1 MMEWKKFQPA
11 DFTDAVN
18 CARLISAGLSTQLLS
33 RRIKH
38 PQALNHKGDRT
49 VPNTPHSAAWL
60 MFTARTLFSGAWVG
74 SQRISPRLCL
84 SFVGHCFAATRSAFV
99 LKNTK
104 VSTMIYTFIIAQP
117 WQKIAQ
123 LKRVRTV
130 SAYGR
135 TEAEARRAFKGLPL
149 VLKSRTP
156 DNQEDAA

>member
-11 DFTDAVN
+11 DFTDHVN

-33 RRIKH
+33 RWIKH
-38 PQALNHKGDRT
+38 PQALTDIGHRRPKFPTLSRSADDFNKHVVFGGMGREPKKT
-49 VPNTPHSAAWL
+49 PPSVPSY
-60 MFTARTLFSGAWVG
+60 
-74 SQRISPRLCL
+74 
-84 SFVGHCFAATRSAFV
+84 VGHCFAATRST
-99 LKNTK
+99 LSKDMDK
-104 VSTMIYTFIIAQP
+104 VFNMIYTFIIAQP

>member
-18 CARLISAGLSTQLLS
+18 CARLIAVELTTQRLS
-33 RRIKH
+33 RRINH
-38 PQALNHKGDRT
+38 PQAVTHRGHRRPNFPKVSYLADCFSIPAVFGGMGREPKKT
-49 VPNTPHSAAWL
+49 PPSVPS
-60 MFTARTLFSGAWVG
+60 S
-74 SQRISPRLCL
+74 
-84 SFVGHCFAATRSAFV
+84 VGHWFAATRSAFSEI
-99 LKNTK
+99 TEK
-104 VSTMIYTFIIAQP
+104 VFNMIYTFIIAQP

>member
-11 DFTDAVN
+11 DFTEHVN
-18 CARLISAGLSTQLLS
+18 CARLILAGIDTQRLS
-33 RRIKH
+33 RRIRH
-38 PQALNHKGDRT
+38 PQALNHKGEIT
-49 VPNTPHSAAWL
+49 EPNSPHSAAWL
-60 MFTARTLFSGAWVG
+60 MRTASTLFSGAWVG

-84 SFVGHCFAATRSAFV
+84 SFVGHCLAATRSAFV

>member
-18 CARLISAGLSTQLLS
+18 CARLILAGIDNQRLS
-33 RRIKH
+33 RRIRH
-38 PQALNHKGDRT
+38 PQALTHVGHRRPNFPT
-49 VPNTPHSAAWL
+49 VSRPADVFSKHAVFGGMGREPKKTPPSVP
-60 MFTARTLFSGAWVG
+60 SY
-74 SQRISPRLCL
+74 
-84 SFVGHCFAATRSAFV
+84 VGHCLAATRSALSKHV
-99 LKNTK
+99 DK
-104 VSTMIYTFIIAQP
+104 VFNMIYTFIIAQP